1 MNILLSIGL
10 LLISGYVVGWV
21 FGKMGL
27 PKILGYIITGI
38 ALSPNNLDFIQPDII
53 QFTNPLMKIC
63 LAFIAFEVGGALK
76 WSKLKSHGKDIIS
89 ITVLAS
95 VLPFALIT
103 VSIVG
108 LKFLFPTMIPF
119 SPNETLLFALFLG
132 VLASPTDAAATLAVM
147 HEYKAKGKVTD
158 TILGIAALDD
168 VLGILLFSLT
178 LGSVSLLTVSN
189 VMSIS
194 EAIYSL
200 IYEIGGALLLGGA
213 IAWVLHIIDHIFK
226 IKGEGKWI
234 VVIIS
239 LIILCAG
246 IAEWAHIDQLLSY
259 MTMGAVLVNL
269 NRQHE
274 VIFKILERYTE
285 DLVFLFFFLL
295 SGLLLDLSVIPES
308 AIMILIFVALR
319 TIGKIYGA
327 TVGGMIT
334 GAEKPIRKY
343 TGGGLIPQAGIVIGL
358 VLIIYQREEF
368 SAFSGILLTTI
379 MGATVVHEIIGPI
392 AAKYFLSKAGEI
404 KDQKED

>member
-21 FGKMGL
+21 FGRMGL
-27 PKILGYIITGI
+27 PRILGYIITGI

-53 QFTNPLMKIC
+53 EFTNPLMKIC

-89 ITVLAS
+89 ITILAS

-103 VSIVG
+103 VSLVG

-119 SPNETLLFALFLG
+119 SSNETLLFALFLG

-189 VMSIS
+189 AMSIS

-200 IYEIGGALLLGGA
+200 FYEIGGALLLGSA
-213 IAWVLHIIDHIFK
+213 LAWVLHIIDHIFK

-259 MTMGAVLVNL
+259 
-269 NRQHE
+269 
-274 VIFKILERYTE
+274 ISFY
-285 DLVFLFFFLL
+285 
-295 SGLLLDLSVIPES
+295 
-308 AIMILIFVALR
+308 
-319 TIGKIYGA
+319 
-327 TVGGMIT
+327 
-334 GAEKPIRKY
+334 
-343 TGGGLIPQAGIVIGL
+343 
-358 VLIIYQREEF
+358 
-368 SAFSGILLTTI
+368 
-379 MGATVVHEIIGPI
+379 
-392 AAKYFLSKAGEI
+392 
-404 KDQKED
+404 